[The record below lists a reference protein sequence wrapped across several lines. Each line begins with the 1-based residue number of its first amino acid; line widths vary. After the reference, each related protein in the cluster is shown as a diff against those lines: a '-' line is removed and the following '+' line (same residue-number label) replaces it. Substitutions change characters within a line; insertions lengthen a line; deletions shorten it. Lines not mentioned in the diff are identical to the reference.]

1 MRPEVKKCLF
11 DVAVACEAIIGFVK
25 GKGLADYDGDL
36 MLRSAVE
43 RQLMIVGEALNR
55 ANRLDPHVAEQIPEI
70 RDIIQLRN
78 IIAHGY
84 AVVENAT
91 IWGIVQADVPKLYE
105 QIRVILAAD
114 ELGWSENER

>member
-1 MRPEVKKCLF
+1 MRPEVKKYLF
-11 DVAVACEAIIGFVK
+11 DVVAACEAIMGFVK
-25 GKGLADYDGDL
+25 GRGFGDYDGDL

-43 RQLMIVGEALNR
+43 RQLMIVGEALNTAR
-55 ANRLDPHVAEQIPEI
+55 RLDEGVAVDMPEV

-91 IWGIVQADVPKLYE
+91 IWGIVQADVPKLRE
-105 QIRVILAAD
+105 QASSLLAQ
-114 ELGWSENER
+114 E

>member
-1 MRPEVKKCLF
+1 MWPEVKKYLF
-11 DVAVACEAIIGFVK
+11 DVVAACEAIMSFVK
-25 GKGLADYDGDL
+25 GRDSGDYDRDL

-43 RQLMIVGEALNR
+43 RQLMIVGEAGS
-55 ANRLDPHVAEQIPEI
+55 AAKRLDEGLVVGIPEV

-91 IWGIVQADVPKLYE
+91 IWGIVQADVPRLRE
-105 QIRVILAAD
+105 QASRLLAR
-114 ELGWSENER
+114 E

>member
-1 MRPEVKKCLF
+1 MRPETKKYLF
-11 DVAVACEAIIGFVK
+11 DVGTACEAMLNFIG
-25 GKGLADYDGDL
+25 GKGFSDYEADL

-55 ANRLDPHVAEQIPEI
+55 ANRVDPEIAELIPEI

-84 AVVENAT
+84 TIVENAT
-91 IWGIVQADVPKLYE
+91 VWGILQADVPKLYE
-105 QIRVILAAD
+105 QVKAILA
-114 ELGWSENER
+114 GQ